1 VTTIVVHVVVLFILL
16 FFSPPAPALAQRLE
30 APTGP
35 RNATPVSPQPISNI
49 CVDDPLEPLV
59 STLLAKS
66 PTFRRQWAVISA
78 SRLVRVTVRSR
89 PGMEDFGSTRAKT
102 QVSRSA
108 HGAIRATIEVPGATD
123 LTELLPHEFEH
134 VIEQLDGL
142 DLPAL
147 AQRHEGGVVEV
158 RRGVFETARAR
169 AAGLQVHREVYAGID
184 PAVEAA
190 LGGVRRAWRAMW
202 GGRGPQTGAKTQGPG
217 ANRRPGSPIGPAPH
231 LHKRW

>member
-1 VTTIVVHVVVLFILL
+1 MTTIVVHVVVLFSLL
-16 FFSPPAPALAQRLE
+16 FFSPLGQQLE
-30 APTGP
+30 AQTGP
-35 RNATPVSPQPISNI
+35 RNATPVSPQPIINI
-49 CVDDPLEPLV
+49 CVDDVLEPLV

-78 SRLVRVTVRSR
+78 SRLVRVTVRSP
-89 PGMEDFGSTRAKT
+89 PGMEDFGPTRAKT
-102 QVSRSA
+102 QVSRYA

-169 AAGLQVHREVYAGID
+169 TAGLQVYREVYADTD

-202 GGRGPQTGAKTQGPG
+202 GGPGPQTGSKTQEPG
-217 ANRRPGSPIGPAPH
+217 ANRRPGRRIGPAAH